1 MMINHFA
8 GLKCCALTDNFKSCR
23 LLLQW
28 GGLGWYHHRVIIVL
42 SDVLPVPLLIQA
54 LDLFGTMAFAV
65 TGAFKAI
72 EHKSDIVGVIIL
84 STITGVAGGVLRDVV
99 FGRIPPVA
107 IVNPLYLI
115 ITVATGVAMFFL
127 YRALKKHWNL
137 FLKFD
142 AIGLGVF
149 TVIGATIA
157 YHLFGLNF
165 LAMAFAGLLT
175 AVGGGI
181 LRDVFVNEIPIV
193 FVKELYASAS
203 FIGVVMFFGL
213 LAAGVDLNIA
223 AIPSIVAATALR
235 LFAMRYNWNLPVPK
249 T

>member
-1 MMINHFA
+1 M
-8 GLKCCALTDNFKSCR
+8 
-23 LLLQW
+23 
-28 GGLGWYHHRVIIVL
+28 IVL
-42 SDVLPVPLLIQA
+42 SDVALPVPLLIQV

-72 EHKSDIVGVIIL
+72 EHKSDIVGIIIL
-84 STITGVAGGVLRDVV
+84 ATITGVAGGVLRDII

-107 IVNPLYLI
+107 VANPWYLI
-115 ITVATGVAMFFL
+115 ITVATGVALFFL
-127 YRALKKHWNL
+127 YRTLKKHWNL

-149 TVIGATIA
+149 TIIGATIA
-157 YHLFGLNF
+157 YNLMGLNF
-165 LAMAFAGLLT
+165 LAMAFAGVLT

-203 FIGVVMFFGL
+203 FVGVVIFFGL
-213 LAAGVDLNIA
+213 LAAGVDLNVA
-223 AIPSIVAATALR
+223 AIPSIVAVTGLR
-235 LFAMRYNWNLPVPK
+235 LLAMKYNWNLPRPK
-249 T
+249 V

>member
-1 MMINHFA
+1 MMINPFA
-8 GLKCCALTDNFKSCR
+8 GLKCYALTDNFKSLF
-23 LLLQW
+23 LLIEW
-28 GGLGWYHHRVIIVL
+28 GGFGWHHRGLVL
-42 SDVLPVPLLIQA
+42 SDVLPVPMLIQA

-84 STITGVAGGVLRDVV
+84 ATITGVAGGVIRDIV

-107 IVNPLYLI
+107 ILNPLYLI
-115 ITVATGVAMFFL
+115 ITVTTGIAMFFL

-149 TVIGATIA
+149 TIIGAIFA
-157 YHLFGLNF
+157 YNLFGLNF
-165 LAMAFAGLLT
+165 LAMVFAGLLT
-175 AVGGGI
+175 AIGGGI
-181 LRDVFVNEIPIV
+181 LRDVFVNEVPIV

-203 FIGVVMFFGL
+203 FIGVVIFFGL
-213 LAAGVDLNIA
+213 LVSGTDLNIA
-223 AIPSIVAATALR
+223 AVPSIIAVTALR
-235 LFAMRYNWNLPVPK
+235 LLAMRYNWNLPQVK